1 MLPPASDRMESLWT
15 TPHLPHPAA
24 VARLAEAL
32 AARNIEMIPVAT
44 KAEAL
49 AKIKELIPAGATVMN
64 GSSLTLEQIGYTEF
78 AASAESPW
86 VNLHK
91 ATALEEDPLKR
102 VALRREASISDYYL
116 GSVSAVTEAGELVIA
131 SGSGSQIPGASYN
144 GTHVIFVVGAQ
155 RWCRRWRARCAAC
168 TSTCSRLRTRR

>member
-1 MLPPASDRMESLWT
+1 MDHTALAAPAT
-15 TPHLPHPAA
+15 

-78 AASAESPW
+78 ANSDASPW

-91 ATALEEDPLKR
+91 GTGPRGGPGQAHPSAPGGFY
-102 VALRREASISDYYL
+102 LRLLSRE
-116 GSVSAVTEAGELVIA
+116 
-131 SGSGSQIPGASYN
+131 
-144 GTHVIFVVGAQ
+144 
-155 RWCRRWRARCAAC
+155 
-168 TSTCSRLRTRR
+168 RLRGNRGPASSL